1 MMKTRFIYCHS
12 FLVALALTTSAEA
25 FAHEAEQPQF
35 INVADAK
42 TRGEVEDIIVTVAV
56 VATAQN

>member
-25 FAHEAEQPQF
+25 FAHEAEQPQC
-35 INVADAK
+35 INVSDAK
-42 TRGEVEDIIVTVAV
+42 TREVDDIIVTVAV